1 MVLNIAHRGARSL
14 APENTLEA
22 ARKAL
27 TSGADMWETDLAV
40 SADEALI
47 LFHDDALT
55 RTTDVRTVF
64 SDRAPWTVADFS
76 LAELQ
81 KLDCG
86 SWFIETDPFGQIR
99 AGCVSP
105 EEQTAYR
112 DAKIPT
118 LEDALVFTRESNWRI
133 NVELKQL
140 SSPMESFPVVE
151 RVLALVERLKLD
163 RKHLVLSSFNHGWLR
178 KIKDLRPD
186 IEIQALIGR
195 SKITP
200 LDWGHLEFRT
210 YNARY
215 TLMDHRIIGN
225 LAEKGVAVN
234 VWPVNAEKD
243 IQRFI
248 AAGAAGI
255 ITDFPQ
261 RLARITGRPEA
272 ASPALSGPG
281 DPRTRRRRR
290 PSW

>member
-14 APENTLEA
+14 APENTLQA

-27 TSGADMWETDLAV
+27 DSFADMWETDLAV

-64 SDRAPWTVADFS
+64 PDRAPWNVTGFS

-86 SWFIETDPFGQIR
+86 TWFLETDPFDQIR
-99 AGCVSP
+99 AGRVSK
-105 EEQTAYR
+105 EEQAAYR
-112 DAKIPT
+112 YTRIPT
-118 LEDALVFTRESNWRI
+118 LEDALIFTREASWRI
-133 NVELKQL
+133 NVELKGL
-140 SSPMESFPVVE
+140 ASPMESFPVVE
-151 RVLALVERLKLD
+151 RVLALVDRLKLAS
-163 RKHLVLSSFNHGWLR
+163 KHLVLSSFNHDWLR

-186 IEIQALIGR
+186 IEVQALIGR
-195 SKITP
+195 SMVKP
-200 LDWGHLEFRT
+200 LDWGDLEFKT

-215 TLMDHRIIGN
+215 TLVDHRIIGK

-234 VWPVNAEKD
+234 LWPVNAERD

-255 ITDFPQ
+255 MTDFPQ
-261 RLARITGRPEA
+261 RLARITGRSQA
-272 ASPALSGPG
+272 VLQDSSGPG
-281 DPRTRRRRR
+281 EPGTA
-290 PSW
+290 